1 VLIWCGYL
9 LGAATLVYSVLAW
22 LAAGA
27 RAGSAGAATRRGMP
41 PVTILKP
48 LCGAEAETYDCL
60 RSFCDQQYAEF
71 QVVFGIAD
79 PGDPVVA
86 IARRLQ
92 TEFPQRD
99 VQIVI
104 DSRQHGS
111 NRKVSNLINMLPF
124 ASHDYLVLSDSDVRV
139 NREYLSNVIE
149 PLHELDVGIV
159 TCAYRGASR
168 RGLWSMLGSSFINE
182 WFTPSVRVAALV
194 GGRCF
199 ASGATIAIRREVLVR
214 AGGLGAIANELADDY
229 RLGELTRRLGLR
241 TLLSKVVVEVA
252 VVERSFGE
260 LVGHELR
267 WLRTIR
273 VVEPLGYSLCFVTFT
288 IPLALICTLLSGG
301 TPAAFSM
308 FGTTAL
314 ARILL
319 HVKTRQ
325 VNSTLLQWIMIPLRD
340 TLNLVLWGCSFRTR
354 HVRWRDHHVQV
365 TRDGSVESV
374 VRITP

>member
-1 VLIWCGYL
+1 MWCGYV
-9 LGAATLVYSVLAW
+9 LGAATMIYSVLAW
-22 LAAGA
+22 LAVGA
-27 RAGSAGAATRRGMP
+27 RAGSAGSSTRSGMP

-48 LCGAEAETYDCL
+48 LCGAESETYDCL
-60 RSFCDQQYAEF
+60 RSFCDQKYSEF

-79 PGDPVVA
+79 PSDPVVA

-92 TEFPQRD
+92 AEFPQRD

-139 NREYLSNVIE
+139 NSDYLSNVIE
-149 PLHELDVGIV
+149 PLRESDVGIV
-159 TCAYRGASR
+159 TCAYRGAAR
-168 RGLWSMLGSSFINE
+168 RGLWSLLGSAFINE

-199 ASGATIAIRREVLVR
+199 VSGATIAIRREVLAR

-241 TLLSKVVVEVA
+241 TVLSKVVVDVA
-252 VVERSFGE
+252 VVERSFSE
-260 LVGHELR
+260 VVGHELR

-273 VVEPLGYSLCFVTFT
+273 AVEPLGYSLCFVTFT
-288 IPLALICTLLSGG
+288 LPIALIGILLSDGS
-301 TPAAFSM
+301 PAAFSM

-325 VNSTLLQWIMIPLRD
+325 TNSTLLQWIMFPLRD
-340 TLNLVLWGCSFRTR
+340 TLSLLLWGWSFRTR
-354 HVRWRDHHVQV
+354 DVRWRDHHVQV
-365 TRDGSVESV
+365 TRDGLVESV